1 MAYTTIDDPGLYFQT
16 KLYTGNAGT
25 QSITGVGL
33 QPDLLWIKCRGATEI
48 HTLVDSV
55 RGDSGA
61 NTGYWYLS
69 SADTSDDGSGSGNTL
84 VSAIGS
90 DGFSLG
96 NNDRVNIAQPFVSW
110 NWKAGTT
117 ASISGGSITPSALSI
132 NTTAGFGIYKWS
144 GTGSAGTIAHGLG
157 VVPKMIIV
165 KALSGA
171 PGGAQA
177 WSVYHEALGATKI
190 LHLNTTAIESTQTDF
205 NDTTPTSSVFSL
217 GTANRT
223 NASGGPYIGY
233 AFADVQGYSKFGS
246 YIGNGSSTGDGTFTY
261 TGFAPKYIMVKRAT
275 GGVRNWHVFDTAR
288 DGGPG
293 MINADIKPNLNSSG
307 ATASGVYWF
316 DYLSNGFK
324 VRMPTS
330 NADYPDIN
338 NNGDTYIFMAFAEAP
353 FVNSN
358 GVPCNAQ

>member
-1 MAYTTIDDPGLYFQT
+1 MAYTTIDDSSVYFNSV
-16 KLYTGNAGT
+16 LYTGNAGT
-25 QSITGVGL
+25 QSITGVGF
-33 QPDLLWIKCRGATEI
+33 QPDWVWIKCRGAAEI

-96 NNDRVNIAQPFVSW
+96 NNNRVNIAQPFVSW

-246 YIGNGSSTGDGTFTY
+246 YTGNGNVDGPFIY
-261 TGFAPKYIMVKRAT
+261 TGFKPAFVMIKVTNSVDSWRLWDNKRNT
-275 GGVRNWHVFDTAR
+275 FNPMDITLRPNTN
-288 DGGPG
+288 DG
-293 MINADIKPNLNSSG
+293 DY
-307 ATASGVYWF
+307 TASANNIDF
-316 DYLSNGFK
+316 LSNGFK
-324 VRMPTS
+324 LRTTS
-330 NADYPDIN
+330 GGYNGSSDIIA
-338 NNGDTYIFMAFAEAP
+338 YMAFAENP
-353 FVNSN
+353 FVSST
-358 GVPCNAQ
+358 GVPVTAR